1 MRILLAFVFVFLNAQ
16 AFAQTCAEIRVQLEG
31 EKPLTALRR
40 LAGAGCLG
48 DDADDDA
55 YTQRAKRLFDTAAKV
70 EGQERAKIRDV
81 TLSPEE
87 SRALTLAVLRIADDY
102 LSSLKQTSEISR
114 LRADVQQAIRDRA
127 EGVESA
133 TQRLSYWTWDGT
145 QASLGATG
153 IDVTAADRA
162 SAEGLLRGAR
172 LAERAFTP
180 GQAQAIQAAAARA
193 ATRDARWRSYFA
205 DARSQYPW
213 ELFINS
219 RVYASGPRG
228 ERGVGG
234 PPESQL
240 IVLHPDIAMQYV
252 RSADSGDRFK
262 PALLLEVVGYNRW
275 SWGSDNRPR
284 NAWGASVVRTYAD
297 TSSVKSSGWGLAIHR
312 NSKYTLTI
320 ASLGGKAAV
329 LFSIDLAGAVT
340 GTSEAWR
347 DEFRVGR

>member
-114 LRADVQQAIRDRA
+114 LRADVQQVIRDRA

-153 IDVTAADRA
+153 ID
-162 SAEGLLRGAR
+162 
-172 LAERAFTP
+172 
-180 GQAQAIQAAAARA
+180 
-193 ATRDARWRSYFA
+193 
-205 DARSQYPW
+205 
-213 ELFINS
+213 
-219 RVYASGPRG
+219 
-228 ERGVGG
+228 
-234 PPESQL
+234 
-240 IVLHPDIAMQYV
+240 
-252 RSADSGDRFK
+252 
-262 PALLLEVVGYNRW
+262 
-275 SWGSDNRPR
+275 
-284 NAWGASVVRTYAD
+284 
-297 TSSVKSSGWGLAIHR
+297 
-312 NSKYTLTI
+312 
-320 ASLGGKAAV
+320 
-329 LFSIDLAGAVT
+329 
-340 GTSEAWR
+340 
-347 DEFRVGR
+347 